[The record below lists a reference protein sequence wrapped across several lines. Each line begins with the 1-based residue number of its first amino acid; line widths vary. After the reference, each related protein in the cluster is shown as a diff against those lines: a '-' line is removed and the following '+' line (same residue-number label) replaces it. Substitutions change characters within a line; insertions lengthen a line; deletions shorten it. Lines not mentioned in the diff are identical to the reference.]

1 MTGAGKSF
9 CAGADIST
17 FAGNIQARDSGAG
30 RSSESREGMLAY
42 PHLMRTLSK
51 PSIAAI
57 NGYALGIGATMTL
70 PCDIRI
76 MADDAKVGF
85 IFPRV
90 GLMSELGSSYFLPR
104 LVGVARATEMM
115 LTGRHYPAAECVTMG
130 LATRAVPPE
139 KLVSSAR
146 ELAAEIALGSPTSL
160 ALTRRAIANGMAGT
174 LDNALEFESF
184 ALERCYTSPEHKE
197 YVNAFMEKRK
207 PDLRKVKG

>member
-1 MTGAGKSF
+1 
-9 CAGADIST
+9 
-17 FAGNIQARDSGAG
+17 
-30 RSSESREGMLAY
+30 
-42 PHLMRTLSK
+42 
-51 PSIAAI
+51 
-57 NGYALGIGATMTL
+57 
-70 PCDIRI
+70 
-76 MADDAKVGF
+76 
-85 IFPRV
+85 
-90 GLMSELGSSYFLPR
+90 
-104 LVGVARATEMM
+104 
-115 LTGRHYPAAECVTMG
+115 MG